1 MLTFPKVLT
10 RSLMIAAGAILGDGL
25 VSIGMTLVG
34 FGFVET
40 IGDLMLVEVAFLF
53 LVAGLIDFSSSV
65 GAAEFRKTL
74 LHSRQEYSQSAHKEA
89 ERRALVFVSAGI
101 LIFAT
106 LIVVA
111 VFTRS

>member
-10 RSLMIAAGAILGDGL
+10 RSLTIAGGVML
-25 VSIGMTLVG
+25 VDSLIAIGMISLG
-34 FGFVET
+34 FNFVEAM
-40 IGDLMLVEVAFLF
+40 GDLMLVEVAVLF

-74 LHSRQEYSQSAHKEA
+74 LHSHQEYSQSAHKEA
-89 ERRALVFVSAGI
+89 GRSALVFVTAGI
-101 LIFAT
+101 LLFAV

-111 VFTRS
+111 IFVRP